1 MPPPSQPP
9 RGPDGEPP
17 PPEPPWENPPPQ
29 RQGRRRWLGALV
41 AAAYIAALVGTAVR
55 SQDGFALLV
64 GGLLL
69 AVVLATVA
77 MVSERMRP
85 YAAGF
90 LLGLGIVAVVGG
102 GACIGLIAIVSASL

>member
-1 MPPPSQPP
+1 
-9 RGPDGEPP
+9 
-17 PPEPPWENPPPQ
+17 
-29 RQGRRRWLGALV
+29 
-41 AAAYIAALVGTAVR
+41 
-55 SQDGFALLV
+55 V